1 MQSRWRLLKSKKSRA
16 GNGGTQTTLPAL
28 WDRQRARL
36 LVGLPETVIDLVSP
50 EPGQRQAT
58 PVPEP
63 GQRQANPVPGP
74 ELSAGV
80 VNSDGGASVEPPAA
94 AAVDDPADMAA
105 AAAAVG
111 DPAAMAAAAAA
122 VGNPASMA
130 AAALEVR
137 STWDTSQQACLIAAV
152 TECGEEPKMFQRI
165 ARRHGCD
172 LGRRKAV
179 SGCRWMYIGI
189 GLLSGVSSM
198 SLCMFT
204 KQCTPRSQLNA

>member
-50 EPGQRQAT
+50 EPGQRQA
-58 PVPEP
+58 
-63 GQRQANPVPGP
+63 NPVPGP

-80 VNSDGGASVEPPAA
+80 VNSDGGASLEPPAA

-204 KQCTPRSQLNA
+204 KQYTPRSQLNA

>member
-1 MQSRWRLLKSKKSRA
+1 MTGSDAEPLAALEIKKIPGGQWRNTDYLASPL
-16 GNGGTQTTLPAL
+16 GPAE
-28 WDRQRARL
+28 
-36 LVGLPETVIDLVSP
+36 GP
-50 EPGQRQAT
+50 
-58 PVPEP
+58 
-63 GQRQANPVPGP
+63 ANPVPGP

-179 SGCRWMYIGI
+179 SGC
-189 GLLSGVSSM
+189 
-198 SLCMFT
+198 
-204 KQCTPRSQLNA
+204 